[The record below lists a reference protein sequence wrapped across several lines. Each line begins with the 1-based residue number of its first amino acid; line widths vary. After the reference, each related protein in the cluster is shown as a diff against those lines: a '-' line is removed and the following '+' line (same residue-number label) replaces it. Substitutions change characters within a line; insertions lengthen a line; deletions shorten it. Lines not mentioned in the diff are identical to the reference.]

1 MSQIDHN
8 QIDGAMAEVISRAQ
22 SEKRVRQL
30 DMVARKRSEESKR
43 IDNVRQ
49 QGNLATKR
57 VIISG
62 SRNRA
67 TVHKQDHSSVPG
79 VVPVNRTKTSSSS
92 LLNQQGGPR
101 VSHHRISDFKV
112 PNKEPDEVFSKRF
125 TVVPINDSV
134 ESTTKLAP
142 PKQVNIEKPSFAPT
156 QDFKA
161 GSKHAVHQSKALSP
175 DSVIE
180 PLSSIEDIDD
190 QSLDSSVGQ
199 LSDQY
204 LVDQLA
210 SSPQA
215 ESEDQPAIK
224 DLELNETADLI
235 LDQDSLE
242 ELPQTPEAISE
253 TPDVPEPQMSA
264 PPEPETPKQSHQVPA
279 PKAKQENRPPEDTQN
294 QPKEQPQPQPHT
306 KPKPKKAG
314 GAHRIY
320 GQKLPEEYLVKS
332 NSRKRSLNK
341 RSPRPAK
348 KRGFFFY
355 LLILMIIIALGAW
368 GIAGYLFFIY

>member
-112 PNKEPDEVFSKRF
+112 PNKKQDEVFSKHF
-125 TVVPINDSV
+125 TVVPTNNSV

-142 PKQVNIEKPSFAPT
+142 PKQVSTEKPSLAPA
-156 QDFKA
+156 QE
-161 GSKHAVHQSKALSP
+161 SKAEPKQAARLANIYSP
-175 DSVIE
+175 APVIE
-180 PLSSIEDIDD
+180 PLSSIEEIKN
-190 QSLDSSVGQ
+190 QPLDSSVGQ

-204 LVDQLA
+204 LVDQLT
-210 SSPQA
+210 SPPRA
-215 ESEDQPAIK
+215 EPEDQPTIH
-224 DLELNETADLI
+224 DPEINETADLI
-235 LDQDSLE
+235 LDQDFLE

-306 KPKPKKAG
+306 KLKPKKAG

>member
-1 MSQIDHN
+1 VSQIDHN
-8 QIDGAMAEVISRAQ
+8 QIDGAMTEVISRAQ
-22 SEKRVRQL
+22 GEKRVRQL

-43 IDNVRQ
+43 IDNLRQ

-57 VIISG
+57 AIISG
-62 SRNRA
+62 IEEI
-67 TVHKQDHSSVPG
+67 K
-79 VVPVNRTKTSSSS
+79 
-92 LLNQQGGPR
+92 NQP
-101 VSHHRISDFKV
+101 
-112 PNKEPDEVFSKRF
+112 
-125 TVVPINDSV
+125 
-134 ESTTKLAP
+134 
-142 PKQVNIEKPSFAPT
+142 
-156 QDFKA
+156 
-161 GSKHAVHQSKALSP
+161 
-175 DSVIE
+175 
-180 PLSSIEDIDD
+180 
-190 QSLDSSVGQ
+190 LDSSVGQ

-204 LVDQLA
+204 LVDQLT
-210 SSPQA
+210 SPPRA
-215 ESEDQPAIK
+215 EPEDQPTIH
-224 DLELNETADLI
+224 DPEINETADLI
-235 LDQDSLE
+235 LDQDFLE

-348 KRGFFFY
+348 KRVKLN
-355 LLILMIIIALGAW
+355 LLENLV
-368 GIAGYLFFIY
+368 

>member
-1 MSQIDHN
+1 VSQIDHN

-62 SRNRA
+62 ARNRA
-67 TVHKQDHSSVPG
+67 TVHKQDLGSVPG
-79 VVPVNRTKTSSSS
+79 VIPVSQAKPS
-92 LLNQQGGPR
+92 LDSTVAHQDKPKF
-101 VSHHRISDFKV
+101 SHHRISDFKV
-112 PNKEPDEVFSKRF
+112 PNKDPDKAISKPFEGVPTVNNVEP
-125 TVVPINDSV
+125 
-134 ESTTKLAP
+134 TTILAP
-142 PKQVNIEKPSFAPT
+142 PKQVSTEKPSLAPA
-156 QDFKA
+156 QE
-161 GSKHAVHQSKALSP
+161 SKTEPKQAARLANVYSP
-175 DSVIE
+175 APVIE
-180 PLSSIEDIDD
+180 PLSSIEEIDN
-190 QSLDSSVGQ
+190 QPLDSSVGQ

-204 LVDQLA
+204 LVDQLT
-210 SSPQA
+210 SPPQA
-215 ESEDQPAIK
+215 ESEDQPTIH
-224 DLELNETADLI
+224 DPEINETADLI
-235 LDQDSLE
+235 LDQDFLE